1 MGTPRAI
8 YCLGRQISCFSQSA
22 RVPFLLWCCSF
33 YFRQHNVRIC
43 SFHNAEHIQH
53 QDFLFRRSLL
63 LLLHA
68 ALESNW
74 GHFKFRLLS
83 TGAFLQYKD
92 HIDSG
97 VTEVSNV
104 LCSLRVIHSILIPN
118 ENADGPRWSCDIVL
132 WHTFEQIYQILG
144 AHAFDVWS
152 YLINTIGFNVYCSIY
167 FIVLILSSWAPVFMI
182 DKSTFFPLRFCSL
195 AMVVRN
201 ES

>member
-74 GHFKFRLLS
+74 GRFKFRLLS

-97 VTEVSNV
+97 VTEGVQRSV
-104 LCSLRVIHSILIPN
+104 FF
-118 ENADGPRWSCDIVL
+118 EGDTQ
-132 WHTFEQIYQILG
+132 HTHTQ
-144 AHAFDVWS
+144 S
-152 YLINTIGFNVYCSIY
+152 KRRR
-167 FIVLILSSWAPVFMI
+167 AP
-182 DKSTFFPLRFCSL
+182 L
-195 AMVVRN
+195 VVRYRPLTHLWTN
-201 ES
+201 LPDSRCSRFRCLKLSDQYYRLQCVL